1 MNEVKPLSNA
11 LNSVAKPSA
20 KVSLVAAS
28 QVSGNA
34 LPETAKVEQAPVEQP
49 APEVTQTQESR
60 EAVETAVARLND
72 YIQSTRRDLKFEV
85 DEDSGRTIVTVF
97 DSTTQEVI
105 RQIPPDVVKDLAQK
119 LNGEEPLRLFSAR
132 A

>member
-1 MNEVKPLSNA
+1 MNDVKPLNSA
-11 LNSVAKPSA
+11 LPGAARPSA
-20 KVSLVAAS
+20 KVSLVATS
-28 QVSGNA
+28 QVSGNT
-34 LPETAKVEQAPVEQP
+34 LPETAKVEP
-49 APEVTQTQESR
+49 AEELPAVAEK
-60 EAVETAVARLND
+60 AVEETRAAVENAVAKLND
-72 YIQSTRRDLKFEV
+72 YIQSSKRDLKFEV

-119 LNGEEPLRLFSAR
+119 LNSEEPLRLFSAR